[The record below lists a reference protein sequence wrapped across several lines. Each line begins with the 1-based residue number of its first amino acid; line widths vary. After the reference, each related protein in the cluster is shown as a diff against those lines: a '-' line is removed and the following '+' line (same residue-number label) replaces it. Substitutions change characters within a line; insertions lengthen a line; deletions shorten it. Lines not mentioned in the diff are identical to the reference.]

1 MADFGKVTITIADA
15 PVVVAALEKADRLIT
30 LKDAALMAW
39 LEREHP
45 DEGSRVACPDSICQ
59 QALAAIN
66 AERKWEER
74 WPS

>member
-1 MADFGKVTITIADA
+1 MASFAEVTITVADA
-15 PVVVAALEKADRLIT
+15 PVVVAALERADRLVN

-45 DEGSRVACPDSICQ
+45 DEGSRIACPDPLCR
-59 QALAAIN
+59 QALEAIN